1 MTNSYSPQ
9 PPKTSANW
17 PRSFLYRSKRAKP
30 DKKGARSQFGAPLSA
45 PATRRFSTEWAESV
59 NSLQARDEIRTAARA
74 DIQTGAVRGLSL
86 RCGGRFET
94 CLLDAGFR
102 INDCKPAKSTLADSP
117 ITLGNHPYFNR
128 YRRAT
133 HRTKT
138 IKRHSN
144 RCLCG
149 SHLRSELN
157 RANLDR
163 RWTSAPQCG
172 ALTHS
177 TGFRATSPR
186 R

>member
-1 MTNSYSPQ
+1 VRNPNKATTRVSINRPDTYERLPRTCQKSFANSSRYIHMGRKPHSPV
-9 PPKTSANW
+9 
-17 PRSFLYRSKRAKP
+17 R
-30 DKKGARSQFGAPLSA
+30 
-45 PATRRFSTEWAESV
+45 AESV

-163 RWTSAPQCG
+163 GWTSAPQCG